1 MVTDRIGPVRLQLH
15 LEVRRPVELIDL
27 TLAFSSFAR
36 QYRKYLLRSMKQNRK
51 DVSDD
56 DVKLYVTEIRSGSVV
71 AEMAGATEMFGALFS
86 VLDYAK
92 LFVDYAKFWKETIDY
107 FRGHGEPAAEYTKSD
122 CDDVENLCRL
132 VAENEDG
139 RLNLSTIEYQRT
151 EGDEPVRHL
160 RMSFGQQECIEA
172 QIGALREKQR
182 LEAAG
187 SADYPAVIMR
197 WYQTNVGKAKSEG
210 RTGDRAIIDD
220 IMPGKDLPVY
230 FASEIDHQKVGMLDE
245 PYRRSFVVDVNVR
258 KVRGE
263 PKAYT
268 IMRVR
273 DILEP
278 DILLPGQADE

>member
-1 MVTDRIGPVRLQLH
+1 MVTDTLGPARLQLH
-15 LEVRRPVELIDL
+15 LEISRPVELVEL

-36 QYRKYLLRSMKQNRK
+36 QYRKYLLRNMKQSRK
-51 DVSDD
+51 DITDD
-56 DVKLYVTEIRSGSVV
+56 DVKLYVTEIRSGSIV
-71 AEMAGATEMFGALFS
+71 AEMAGATEMFGALMS

-92 LFVDYAKFWKETIDY
+92 LFVEYTKYWKETIDY
-107 FRGHGEPAAEYTKSD
+107 FRGHGQPAAQYTKSD

-132 VAENEDG
+132 VAENKGG
-139 RLNLSTIEYQRT
+139 RLNLDTIEYQRT
-151 EGDEPVRHL
+151 DGDEPVRHL
-160 RMSFGQQECIEA
+160 RMTFGQQECIEA

-182 LEAAG
+182 LDAAG
-187 SADYPAVIMR
+187 TADYPAVIMR

-220 IMPGKDLPVY
+220 IVPGKDLPAY
-230 FASEIDHQKVGMLDE
+230 FASEIDHQKVDMLDE
-245 PYRRSFVVDVNVR
+245 PYRRLFVVDVNVR

-273 DILEP
+273 DILDP
-278 DILLPGQADE
+278 DASPSQGEHE